1 MAETITAPAYHD
13 GLSQKTAL
21 SGSERIIINDNASD
35 KTATATVLRDFVA
48 DKVTSSFQTSL
59 NDEAQTR
66 LSQDNFLHTRV
77 DNCDNHI
84 LLLEKAF
91 CDMGEFETERKALD
105 ALGDIFYCASNANC
119 ILHAHYSKAGKEC
132 NMVCIQSFND
142 ATVRQFL
149 FNRDKLYQRCIYFTD
164 ASRTEIQSRDDW
176 ACAFPDRL
184 AWDADGHKY
193 VPSLFGHTFN
203 AQYTDAIPLATSA
216 SAGLMTAAQV
226 QTLDSAS
233 GEIGA
238 MAYADAAMNA
248 AAEAKK
254 GFDDFKVWR
263 AGTDASTLTLKV
275 GSSTTATKYEASFP
289 AATEYNAGIMTAEY
303 VKVLKA
309 LLDAVN
315 SYTEESLFR
324 KMWAAASGKWT
335 EAGGYTMNG
344 LTLTY
349 EEAVAVYTQTA
360 GAWKNGAGL
369 LPNGM
374 YNALKCRTN
383 IPVFTP
389 FSRSVTGLFQWCPGL
404 ETAAIEALTVSRS
417 MTYSINSCAKL
428 TKISGVIDVR
438 ACTSIAECFKS
449 CPLLK
454 EMQLKGLRTS
464 VNLSGAP
471 SLNYD
476 TMRYIV
482 DEATNTAAI
491 TVTVGGELYNVI
503 TGAAA
508 PTEER
513 GGTAEQWAQ
522 LLADATARNIS
533 FASA

>member
-105 ALGDIFYCASNANC
+105 AIGDIFYCSSNANC

-203 AQYTDAIPLATSA
+203 AQYTDAIPLATSEN
-216 SAGLMTAAQV
+216 AGLMTAAQV
-226 QTLDSAS
+226 KALA
-233 GEIGA
+233 
-238 MAYADAAMNA
+238 
-248 AAEAKK
+248 
-254 GFDDFKVWR
+254 
-263 AGTDASTLTLKV
+263 
-275 GSSTTATKYEASFP
+275 
-289 AATEYNAGIMTAEY
+289 NAGAG
-303 VKVLKA
+303 VA
-309 LLDAVN
+309 SVN
-315 SYTEESLFR
+315 ATL
-324 KMWAAASGKWT
+324 ADSG
-335 EAGGYTMNG
+335 G
-344 LTLTY
+344 LTLM
-349 EEAVAVYTQTA
+349 ECVAYAACTITINGTEHSISARKPYRYTFPA
-360 GAWKNGAGL
+360 G
-369 LPNGM
+369 
-374 YNALKCRTN
+374 
-383 IPVFTP
+383 
-389 FSRSVTGLFQWCPGL
+389 
-404 ETAAIEALTVSRS
+404 TAAITSFTLSDAAKSALRVFRLTGRKVEASGSVLSLYNCTALRRADLSALYTSARTSFASLFNHCPLEKAEGLSHLDTSKVTN
-417 MTYSINSCAKL
+417 MTALFQDCQIKDVDLSTWDTSACTNLGSLFCKCAKL
-428 TKISGVIDVR
+428 TDTGDISQWD
-438 ACTSIAECFKS
+438 TSKVTTVGQMFYGCAALES
-449 CPLLK
+449 LD
-454 EMQLKGLRTS
+454 
-464 VNLSGAP
+464 LSGWDLSSCTELTNIFYGCTALK
-471 SLNYD
+471 SLQLGAGWGKMHGTPTLD
-476 TMRYIV
+476 LSPL
-482 DEATNTAAI
+482 TAWTDGVNNLLLLYNRAI
-491 TVTVGGELYNVI
+491 GGLGKMTIKLTASAYASLHGMGGVTYLNQAGYTVTK
-503 TGAAA
+503 
-508 PTEER
+508 
-513 GGTAEQWAQ
+513 
-522 LLADATARNIS
+522 
-533 FASA
+533 